1 MLARWSAEKIS
12 SRQEATLKTCAPCLV
27 LILLA
32 GWLLAGKAC
41 AEPPV
46 LTPGTSFAIQFPEM
60 PPTFYAL
67 AQNVVWRPR

>member
-1 MLARWSAEKIS
+1 
-12 SRQEATLKTCAPCLV
+12 LKTCAPCLV